1 MLDEKEKVQRIIEV
15 SKLYYINDMT
25 QNEIAKE
32 LGISRPLVSKILNDA
47 KELGFVTIQIKSPF
61 EEEKLSYEKL
71 KKIYDIEEII
81 TVADMPTTVLIEQN
95 IFKETIKLVKKFSK
109 DIKVLGIGWGN
120 VVGPLVDRIEKE
132 NKFLELRGKI
142 IPLIGNTNI
151 YTREYHPNDL
161 VRIFGEKTG
170 LIPAYLFAPAFLTS
184 EQEKEIFMNIENYK
198 EISRMWENMDTA
210 IIGINSHP
218 AVPDFATALRFG
230 NALNKQKAVG
240 NILSYYFDI
249 DGKIIEGK
257 NDFTIQVP
265 LEKLKKSKRV
275 IGIVSPKTNKNVVIG
290 ALKTG
295 IFTHIIMRER
305 LLEELL

>member
-1 MLDEKEKVQRIIEV
+1 MLDEKEKIQRIIEV

-25 QNEIAKE
+25 QNEIAKQ

-61 EEEKLSYEKL
+61 DEEKLSYEKL
-71 KKIYDIEEII
+71 KKIYDVEEII
-81 TVADMPTTVLIEQN
+81 TVTDMPTTVLTEQN
-95 IFKETIKLVKKFSK
+95 IFKETIKLLKEFSK
-109 DIKVLGIGWGN
+109 DIKVLGVGWGN

-151 YTREYHPNDL
+151 YAREYHSNDL
-161 VRIFGEKTG
+161 VRIFGEKIG
-170 LIPAYLFAPAFLTS
+170 LVPAYLFAPAFLTS
-184 EQEKEIFMNIENYK
+184 EQEKEIFMNIENYQ
-198 EISRMWENMDTA
+198 EISRMWDNMDTA

-218 AVPDFATALRFG
+218 SVPDFATALRFG
-230 NALNKQKAVG
+230 NALNEQKAVG
-240 NILSYYFDI
+240 NILSYYFDV

-257 NDFTIQVP
+257 NDFTIQIP

-275 IGIVSPKTNKNVVIG
+275 IGIVSSKTNKNVVIG

-295 IFTHIIMRER
+295 LFTHIIMRER